1 MAEPIKLG
9 LTLYGEDAASFLEM
23 MFKPLTKEQLKYR
36 EDLEKMF
43 KDKEHLFRF
52 DD

>member
-9 LTLYGEDAASFLEM
+9 LTLYGEDADSLLELM
-23 MFKPLTKEQLKYR
+23 LKPLTKEQIKYR
-36 EDLEKMF
+36 EDLKKMF
-43 KDKEHLFRF
+43 EGKEHLFRW